1 MLITI
6 LANIT
11 VATIILT
18 LLAFA
23 ISVMIKQGKEE
34 SCASCS
40 TKKRSACKGCQFAD
54 KCH

>member
-1 MLITI
+1 MFIKIVVNLVVASII
-6 LANIT
+6 LA
-11 VATIILT
+11 

-23 ISVMIKQGKEE
+23 FSLMVKQSKEE

-40 TKKRSACKGCQFAD
+40 SKKRSACKGCQFAD